1 MAGGNTE
8 TASRAVAKYIF
19 AGLCASLIGIGLA
32 RFAYTPLLPVLIEAR
47 WFSASDTVYLGAANL
62 AGYLL
67 GAMLGRTIAARA
79 TNVWT
84 LRFMMLLVAASFVA
98 CAYPLSLSW
107 FFAWRFLSGVAGG
120 TIMVLVT
127 GTVLPHVPAHHRGL
141 ASGGVFLG
149 VGFGIVASGSLVP
162 LLLDYGLRD
171 TWLVLGGISFVL
183 TAVIWFAWPRAQVAP
198 SKTAVTSAAPRIG
211 IVYTEYALMAAGLV
225 PPMVFLADFV
235 ARGLGAGPHFGSF
248 FWVLYG
254 IGAMIGPPLYGFMAD
269 RLGARLAT
277 RILLSV
283 QVFVMSGLAFAE
295 NYAAIG
301 ALSVMAGTF
310 PPGIVPLVLAWINKK
325 VPDAARQNV
334 IWSRATIV
342 FAAAQAA
349 SAYAS
354 SAIFNLS
361 GGDHRLLFAL
371 GAGTIFVVVLV
382 DFVWPLLARASR
394 D

>member
-19 AGLCASLIGIGLA
+19 AGLCASLIAIGLA

-149 VGFGIVASGSLVP
+149 QLAKLFILTSYLFLNFIPRFIP
-162 LLLDYGLRD
+162 LLL
-171 TWLVLGGISFVL
+171 
-183 TAVIWFAWPRAQVAP
+183 
-198 SKTAVTSAAPRIG
+198 
-211 IVYTEYALMAAGLV
+211 
-225 PPMVFLADFV
+225 
-235 ARGLGAGPHFGSF
+235 
-248 FWVLYG
+248 
-254 IGAMIGPPLYGFMAD
+254 
-269 RLGARLAT
+269 
-277 RILLSV
+277 
-283 QVFVMSGLAFAE
+283 
-295 NYAAIG
+295 
-301 ALSVMAGTF
+301 
-310 PPGIVPLVLAWINKK
+310 
-325 VPDAARQNV
+325 
-334 IWSRATIV
+334 
-342 FAAAQAA
+342 
-349 SAYAS
+349 
-354 SAIFNLS
+354 
-361 GGDHRLLFAL
+361 
-371 GAGTIFVVVLV
+371 
-382 DFVWPLLARASR
+382 
-394 D
+394 